1 MNAFILIRM
10 VLLFIL
16 CVLLFIV
23 VILLFSLRCNKSLS
37 LGPSSK
43 VLLIIAHPDDETMF
57 FAPVLRSLVA
67 TGHRV
72 FILCVSNGNYEG
84 LGLKR
89 SCELRK
95 AVGSLGVMSSDVII
109 LDYDA
114 FPDGGR
120 WDHQA
125 LSNVLLRH
133 IEVLSVD
140 CVLSF
145 DADGASGH
153 SNHSSCFKALQN
165 AYTRGVIPED
175 VQIFVLDS
183 VSLFRKYLGIF
194 DAPMSVARSP
204 FQYFARGSDVV
215 AAWRAMSAHR
225 SQFVWFRFLYMI
237 FSRYVYI
244 NTFRRIAPINKV
256 PVVKRRCKKNS

>member
-1 MNAFILIRM
+1 MY
-10 VLLFIL
+10 VLIL

-23 VILLFSLRCNKSLS
+23 VILLLSLRCNKSLP
-37 LGPSSK
+37 LQPSSK
-43 VLLIIAHPDDETMF
+43 VLLVIAHPDDETMF
-57 FAPVLRSLVA
+57 FAPALRAITSL
-67 TGHRV
+67 GHRV
-72 FILCVSNGNYEG
+72 FILCVSNGNYDG
-84 LGLKR
+84 QGLKR
-89 SCELRK
+89 SRELSK
-95 AVGSLGVMSSDVII
+95 AVHFLGVNSSDVTV

-120 WDHQA
+120 WDRQA
-125 LSNVLLRH
+125 LSSVLLRH

-145 DADGASGH
+145 DAGGVSGH
-153 SNHSSCFKALQN
+153 SNHSSCFEALQE

-183 VSLFRKYLGIF
+183 VSLLRKYLGLF
-194 DAPMSVARSP
+194 DAPISVARSP
-204 FQYFARGSDVV
+204 FQYFARGCDVV
-215 AAWRAMSAHR
+215 AAWRAMNAHR
-225 SQFVWFRFLYMI
+225 TQLVWFRFLYMI

-256 PVVKRRCKKNS
+256 PVVKRRNKKVL

>member
-1 MNAFILIRM
+1 
-10 VLLFIL
+10 
-16 CVLLFIV
+16 
-23 VILLFSLRCNKSLS
+23 
-37 LGPSSK
+37 
-43 VLLIIAHPDDETMF
+43 MF
-57 FAPVLRSLVA
+57 FAPALRALTAS
-67 TGHRV
+67 GHRV

-89 SCELRK
+89 SYELWK
-95 AVGSLGVMSSDVII
+95 AVRFLGVMSSDVTI

-120 WDHQA
+120 WDRQA
-125 LSNVLLRH
+125 LSSVLLRY

-145 DADGASGH
+145 DAGGVSGH
-153 SNHSSCFKALQN
+153 SNHSSCFEALQD

-183 VSLFRKYLGIF
+183 VPFLRKYLGYL
-194 DAPMSVARSP
+194 DAPVSVARSP
-204 FQYFARGSDVV
+204 FQYFARGCDVV
-215 AAWRAMSAHR
+215 AAWRAMSTHR

-237 FSRYVYI
+237 FSR
-244 NTFRRIAPINKV
+244 
-256 PVVKRRCKKNS
+256 